1 MDFYQTKTQAK
12 QKYIFLPISNSMLNV
27 TPTLASNISGSF
39 DLKILKLGKLEERNR
54 E

>member
-27 TPTLASNISGSF
+27 TPNLASNISGCV
-39 DLKILKLGKLEERNR
+39 DLKKIILARLEERNR